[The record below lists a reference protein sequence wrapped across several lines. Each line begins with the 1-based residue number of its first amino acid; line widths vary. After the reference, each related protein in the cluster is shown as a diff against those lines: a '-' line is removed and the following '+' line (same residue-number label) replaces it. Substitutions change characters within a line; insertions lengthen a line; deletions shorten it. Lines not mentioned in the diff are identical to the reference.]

1 METSQSFIEHLEELR
16 KRILLVIGFWV
27 AGSVIVYFFS
37 KQVLDYLILPLKS
50 FQEKPI
56 FTRPVEP
63 FMAIFKICVFGGG
76 ILTLPNTLIQ
86 IWLFIKPALME
97 KEKKVIKFMLSS
109 FFFFFLAGMSFAF
122 YLIVPLG
129 LKVLFSF
136 GKGSLKPLIS
146 IGSYLNFL
154 LIFMTLLGL
163 VFNLPVIIGGLSS
176 LGIIN
181 PGILKEKRKFAF
193 VGAFIISAI
202 LTPTT
207 DIFTQIFVAI
217 PLIFLYEISIL
228 FSKIFKK

>member
-1 METSQSFIEHLEELR
+1 
-16 KRILLVIGFWV
+16 
-27 AGSVIVYFFS
+27 
-37 KQVLDYLILPLKS
+37 
-50 FQEKPI
+50 
-56 FTRPVEP
+56 
-63 FMAIFKICVFGGG
+63 
-76 ILTLPNTLIQ
+76 
-86 IWLFIKPALME
+86 
-97 KEKKVIKFMLSS
+97 
-109 FFFFFLAGMSFAF
+109 MSFAF

-154 LIFMTLLGL
+154 LIFMVLLGL